1 MKETLFDLSEIKQS
15 THTCNQCKFFYR
27 KQHEY
32 KNKSW
37 GKCELGKSSY
47 DAPAKK
53 SACAAFQLAESP
65 DLLKGLKQ

>member
-1 MKETLFDLSEIKQS
+1 MQNTSQGLNLGVIEESK
-15 THTCNQCKFFYR
+15 HTCNQCKYYYR
-27 KQHEY
+27 KQHER

-53 SACAAFQLAESP
+53 PACAAFAEE
-65 DLLKGLKQ
+65 L